1 MADNTIHQV
10 KEVAEVLQPISGQIA
25 MRLTAEE
32 LRFITIRRQLTDD
45 GQELLMNMA
54 IGFRAGQAQR
64 GETPAIA
71 RPRAIKRPKASRL
84 RLVPTI

>member
-10 KEVAEVLQPISGQIA
+10 AKIVETPQPISKQIA

-45 GQELLMNMA
+45 CQELLMGLA
-54 IGFRAGQAQR
+54 ESFVAGEAQR
-64 GETPAIA
+64 GETPKAT
-71 RPRAIKRPKASRL
+71 RPKTTRRPKASTL
-84 RLVPTI
+84 RLVPRS